1 MMAGNGGYQKP
12 GTPAMVSGVG
22 ADSARTDGQPSAG
35 DMVQAAKYLSGQKY
49 GQNANLNQQEQA
61 VPLAGSLQA
70 SDVKAPVVGQQTPT
84 QQAPGNA
91 TPPADFKPLTEPGDP
106 NVPLTHGMPFGNG
119 ANSAPG
125 VTPSALKYD
134 PETGTL
140 RSDGSATGEYR
151 TGVSVLQN
159 LAKNLGGGSS
169 ALQYLLSSMG
179 QDS

>member
-1 MMAGNGGYQKP
+1 MMAGNGGYEKP

-22 ADSARTDGQPSAG
+22 AQSARTDGQPSAD

-70 SDVKAPVVGQQTPT
+70 SDVKAPEVGSASPVANPT
-84 QQAPGNA
+84 AQAPLN
-91 TPPADFKPLTEPGDP
+91 FKPLTESGDA
-106 NVPLTHGMPFGNG
+106 NVPLTHGMPFGSG

-125 VTPSALKYD
+125 VTPSTLRYN

-140 RSDGSATGEYR
+140 GSDSSATGEYR
-151 TGVSVLQN
+151 TGLTVLQN
-159 LAKNLGGGSS
+159 LAKNIGGGSS
-169 ALQYLLSSMG
+169 ALQYLLNSMG
-179 QDS
+179 QDN